1 MKNHFRQEDSVAKEV
16 GCVLGKSSV
25 EDFFF
30 LIVSVL
36 CEDYRG
42 QKKKRFKYGLL

>member
-16 GCVLGKSSV
+16 GCVLGSSV

-42 QKKKRFKYGLL
+42 QKKKKI